1 LFVVRGTGQIYGEG
15 SFGPGTLADDSG
27 NSELVMGWVHPWVGL
42 GGDLTA
48 WYFEIWNTE
57 ILGWVGFWKSD
68 PWPTL

>member
-42 GGDLTA
+42 G
-48 WYFEIWNTE
+48 FEKVTHDQ
-57 ILGWVGFWKSD
+57 LCSG
-68 PWPTL
+68 